1 MTKMASYRNSES
13 PPPIMRGSP
22 PAMIVPKLDWDRPPW
37 NRWAFQHIRELLP
50 TAEVWR
56 GSGHAKRLPRAE
68 RDLDGIAVA
77 SSIEGQTT
85 LAGLLDETYT
95 DGFLVLKDGAVAYE
109 RYFNGMTERTLH
121 LSQSMA
127 KSVTSAVFGI
137 LVGRGLLDPARLVT
151 DYLPELAETAWRG
164 ATLQQIL
171 DMRSG
176 VKFSEDYTDR
186 YSEVGQIDVAS
197 GWKPIPPDSD
207 PAFVWP
213 SHVWDLILR
222 LKTRNREHGAAF
234 DYRSIETDV
243 LAFCMEPVT
252 GKRLPQLVSEEIWQ
266 KIGAEESGC
275 FTVDPAGYALADGG
289 FNACLRDYGR
299 FGLMIL
305 DNGGGIVPAAWI
317 EAARTGAHGPQY
329 WSALSQGS
337 YKNQFWLEDPKSRT
351 LMCVGVFGQ
360 MIWIS
365 WEHRMVV
372 VKLSTWPDFTDA
384 AKEVATL
391 GAMHRIAEAVA

>member
-1 MTKMASYRNSES
+1 MPSYRNSEARPS
-13 PPPIMRGSP
+13 IMAGSP
-22 PAMIVPKLDWDRPPW
+22 PAAIVPKLDWDRPPW

-56 GSGHAKRLPRAE
+56 GSGYAKRLPRAE
-68 RDLDGIAVA
+68 RDLDGIAVN
-77 SSIEGQTT
+77 SSIEGETT

-127 KSVTSAVFGI
+127 KSVTSAVCGI
-137 LVGRGLLDPARLVT
+137 LVGRGLIDPRRLVT
-151 DYLPELAETAWRG
+151 DYLPELAATAWQG
-164 ATLQQIL
+164 ATLQQVL
-171 DMRSG
+171 DMKSG
-176 VKFSEDYTDR
+176 VKFSEDYTDP

-197 GWKPIPPDSD
+197 GWKPIPLDSD
-207 PAFVWP
+207 PAFIWP
-213 SHVWDLILR
+213 SHVWELILR
-222 LKTRNREHGAAF
+222 LKTRARDHGTAF

-243 LAFCMEPVT
+243 MAFCLERVT
-252 GKRLPQLVSEEIWQ
+252 GKRLPQLVSEEVWQ

-305 DNGGGIVPAAWI
+305 DNGGGIVPADWI
-317 EAARTGAHGPQY
+317 EAARTGEHGPQY
-329 WSALSQGS
+329 WSILPQGS

-351 LMCVGVFGQ
+351 LMCLGVFGQ
-360 MIWIS
+360 MVWIS

-372 VKLSTWPDFTDA
+372 VKLSTWPDFTDTE
-384 AKEVATL
+384 KERATVA
-391 GAMHRIAEAVA
+391 AMHRIAAAVA

>member
-1 MTKMASYRNSES
+1 MPSYRNSQT
-13 PPPIMRGSP
+13 PPPIMAGSP
-22 PAMIVPKLDWDRPPW
+22 PGSIVPKLDWDRPPW
-37 NRWAFQHIRELLP
+37 NRWSFQHIRELLP

-68 RDLDGIAVA
+68 RDLDGIAVK
-77 SSIEGQTT
+77 SSIDGMTT
-85 LAGLLDETYT
+85 LAGLLDETFT

-127 KSVTSAVFGI
+127 KSITSAVCGI
-137 LVGRGLLDPARLVT
+137 LVGRGLIDPTRLVT
-151 DYLPELAETAWRG
+151 DTLPELAATAWQG
-164 ATLQQIL
+164 ATLQQVM
-171 DMRSG
+171 DMKSG
-176 VKFSEDYTDR
+176 VKFSEDYTDPT
-186 YSEVGQIDVAS
+186 SEIGQIDVAS
-197 GWKPIPPDSD
+197 GWKPIPPGSD

-213 SHVWDLILR
+213 NHVWELILR
-222 LKTRNREHGAAF
+222 LKTKAREHGKAF
-234 DYRSIETDV
+234 DYRSVESDV
-243 LAFCMEPVT
+243 LAFCLERVT

-289 FNACLRDYGR
+289 FNAALRDYGR

-305 DNGGGIVPAAWI
+305 DNGGGIVPASWI
-317 EAARTGAHGPQY
+317 EATRTGEHGPQY
-329 WSALSQGS
+329 WSILPQGS

-365 WEHRMVV
+365 WEHRMVI
-372 VKLSTWPDFTDA
+372 VKLSTWPDFTDP
-384 AKEVATL
+384 AKEAATL
-391 GAMHRIAEAVA
+391 AAMHRIAETLA

>member
-1 MTKMASYRNSES
+1 MASYRNSE
-13 PPPIMRGSP
+13 PRPPIMAGSP
-22 PAMIVPKLDWDRPPW
+22 PAAIVPKLDWDRPPW

-56 GSGHAKRLPRAE
+56 GTGHAKKLPRNE
-68 RDLDGIAVA
+68 RDLDSLAVK
-77 SSIEGQTT
+77 SCTGSQTT

-95 DGFLVLKDGAVAYE
+95 DGFLVLKDGTVAYE
-109 RYFNGMTERTLH
+109 RYFNGMTERSLH

-127 KSVTSAVFGI
+127 KSVTGAVCGI
-137 LVGRGLLDPARLVT
+137 LVGRGLIDPKRLVT

-164 ATLQQIL
+164 ATLQQVL

-176 VKFSEDYTDR
+176 VKFSEDYSDR

-207 PAFVWP
+207 PNFTWP
-213 SHVWDLILR
+213 RHVWELILR
-222 LKTRNREHGAAF
+222 LKTKEREHGAAF

-243 LAFCMEPVT
+243 LAFCMERVT

-266 KIGAEESGC
+266 KLGMEESGC

-289 FNACLRDYGR
+289 FNATLRDFGR

-305 DNGGGIVPAAWI
+305 GNGAGIVPAAWI
-317 EAARTGAHGPQY
+317 EAARTGEHGPQY
-329 WSALSQGS
+329 WSILDQGS

-351 LMCVGVFGQ
+351 LMCLGVFGQ

-372 VKLSTWPDFTDA
+372 VKLSTWPDFTDTE
-384 AKEVATL
+384 KERATVA
-391 GAMHRIAEAVA
+391 AMHSIAAALA

>member
-1 MTKMASYRNSES
+1 MTSYRNSET
-13 PPPIMRGSP
+13 PPPIMAGAP
-22 PAMIVPKLDWDRPPW
+22 PTLIVPKIDWDRPPW

-56 GSGHAKRLPRAE
+56 GAGPVKPLPRAE
-68 RDLDGIAVA
+68 RDLDGIAVE
-77 SSIEGQTT
+77 SSIEGMTT
-85 LAGLLDETYT
+85 LTGLLDETFT
-95 DGFLVLKDGAVAYE
+95 DGFLVLKDGAIVYE
-109 RYFNGMTERTLH
+109 RTFNGMTARTLH

-137 LVGRGLLDPARLVT
+137 LVGRGLLDPARPVT
-151 DYLPELAETAWRG
+151 DYLPELAGTAWRG
-164 ATLQQIL
+164 ATLQQVL

-197 GWKPIPPDSD
+197 GWKPIPPDCD
-207 PAFVWP
+207 PGFVWP
-213 SHVWDLILR
+213 AHVWELILR
-222 LKTRNREHGAAF
+222 LKTKVREHGAVF

-243 LAFCMEPVT
+243 LAFCMERVT

-266 KIGAEESGC
+266 KIGAEESAC

-289 FNACLRDYGR
+289 FNATLRDYGR

-305 DNGGGIVPAAWI
+305 DHGGGIVPASWI
-317 EAARTGAHGPQY
+317 EAARNGGRHGPQY
-329 WSALSQGS
+329 WSIFPQGS
-337 YKNQFWLEDPKSRT
+337 YKNQFWLDDPKSRT

-365 WEHRMVV
+365 FEHRMVA
-372 VKLSTWPDFTDA
+372 VKLSTWPDFTDT
-384 AKEVATL
+384 AKEVATVS
-391 GAMHRIAEAVA
+391 AMHRIAEAVA